1 MTSAEH
7 DIIDVVTLRGSESGV
22 TISDEDSTVD
32 EVVERLVERF
42 PRVVRTHI
50 TETVREE
57 YDALDDCRIRIY
69 VPNLIE
75 HSART
80 RLRLE
85 RSELDSVA

>member
-1 MTSAEH
+1 MTTSQK
-7 DIIDVVTLRGSESGV
+7 
-22 TISDEDSTVD
+22 DSTVD
-32 EVVERLVERF
+32 QVVDRLAERF
-42 PRVVRTHI
+42 PRAVRTHI

-69 VPNLIE
+69 LPNLIE

-85 RSELDSVA
+85 VSELDSVA